1 MAHHFVR
8 FTMRL
13 IPLAGLVAAT
23 LVTVTSA
30 ASAAIVVE
38 VGNSGR
44 GCYEATL
51 TTPSLENNR
60 SAVLAC
66 DLAVNTAAGEQARL
80 AAFVN
85 RSDIRLRV
93 QDWAGA
99 VSDAERAI
107 AIDPELAAAHLNR
120 GAGMVGLKR
129 NQEALAVF
137 DQALALKNDRP
148 ELVYYDRALARE
160 NLGDLKGA
168 YVDYR
173 KALDANPKF
182 QPAADELT
190 RFKVTTR

>member
-1 MAHHFVR
+1 
-8 FTMRL
+8 MRL

-107 AIDPELAAAHLNR
+107 AIDPDDIVAQYNLACVYSVLGDVDEAMVLLERLLVRSSIYHIKWFDNDSDLDNVRTHPRFIRLREIAQQEEAAHPRISKNTDSTADDS
-120 GAGMVGLKR
+120 GTP
-129 NQEALAVF
+129 AL
-137 DQALALKNDRP
+137 
-148 ELVYYDRALARE
+148 
-160 NLGDLKGA
+160 
-168 YVDYR
+168 
-173 KALDANPKF
+173 
-182 QPAADELT
+182 
-190 RFKVTTR
+190 